1 MAQSAASKAEQAADA
16 LDRFLRDRPE
26 AVSADPPQAVVP
38 VEARD
43 EAPGDDGLPPRRRAE
58 QAGPA
63 AIAASA
69 AEAPLRLPH
78 TDWLFHRLSVTGP
91 AATVA
96 AFRGAAS
103 GAGTVPWQ
111 LDGDSLEED
120 WFHLLVNPADRA
132 LSLAGARV
140 LASQLRAAVERRH
153 ALAVARVGHSRACPL
168 DLHALVPVPATVLI
182 LGPDHP
188 DALAWLWQ
196 HWGTTLAL
204 RHVALDTAPTRT
216 PAAERAAGEDRLS
229 LSFWSADWTP
239 WPAITR
245 IRADWPTLRF
255 DLQPHYD
262 AG

>member
-43 EAPGDDGLPPRRRAE
+43 EAPGDDGLPPRRRAK

-78 TDWLFHRLSVTGP
+78 TDWLFHRLSMTGP

-103 GAGTVPWQ
+103 GAGTAPWQ
-111 LDGDSLEED
+111 LDGDGLEED

-153 ALAVARVGHSRACPL
+153 ALAVAN
-168 DLHALVPVPATVLI
+168 
-182 LGPDHP
+182 
-188 DALAWLWQ
+188 
-196 HWGTTLAL
+196 
-204 RHVALDTAPTRT
+204 
-216 PAAERAAGEDRLS
+216 
-229 LSFWSADWTP
+229 
-239 WPAITR
+239 
-245 IRADWPTLRF
+245 WPTLRF
-255 DLQPHYD
+255 DLQSHHD